1 MNKEKFFT
9 FKVNYQS
16 TLQGIFL
23 LIFALITSYGWV
35 LNIYKLATSP
45 DGITALDLV
54 RLIAIPIFPLGWFLG
69 FM

>member
-1 MNKEKFFT
+1 MSEKKYCT
-9 FKVNYQS
+9 FEINCQS
-16 TLQGIFL
+16 KLQGFL
-23 LIFALITSYGWV
+23 RLAFILIASYGYV

-54 RLIAIPIFPLGWFLG
+54 RIVAIPIFPLGWFLG